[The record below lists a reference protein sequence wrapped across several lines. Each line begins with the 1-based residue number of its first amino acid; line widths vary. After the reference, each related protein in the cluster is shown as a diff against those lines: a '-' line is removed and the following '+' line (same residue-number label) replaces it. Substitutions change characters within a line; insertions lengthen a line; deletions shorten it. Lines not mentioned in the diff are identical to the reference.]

1 MFEKKDDLPQLRTG
15 PNTSKT
21 GEHNGNTSNGG
32 GNQADNQGKGF
43 TKVTLESEPAAGE
56 VNLTGLWRGELAD
69 GEVEIHITHGGQLV
83 EGIKVSHGR
92 YVPQGK
98 VFFRGAHQGKAV
110 FHGKG
115 VKAGLNY
122 SNPVWHPVQFTVI
135 DANSLLVHGDAYGD
149 LMFKRA
155 GTANVKPTAAV
166 QTATAGTAGGATTG
180 GEKKEEGFF
189 FQRDPDAPLRPK
201 SFSPRAEMLSFS
213 PKVLITPEAYMRIQL
228 YVEIGRLEVGWL
240 GTATQLP
247 NGNFLI
253 DQTFLLEQEV
263 TGTETEL
270 SVDGQNK
277 LVEELLS
284 PGTDAALDRVNR
296 LRFWGHSHVRMGTS
310 PSGTDESTMMRFA
323 NEGMP
328 FYLRGI
334 FNKLG
339 RGEFTIYYYDRGFR
353 ICDAPWAVYDPATKK
368 VLLEGHETNRWGYG
382 YRSSGWRRD
391 NTTVYKR
398 SGGDAPNLNQV
409 NGPGVQQT
417 QPGGVN
423 WQQNPMRPSFELPAE
438 LVPSDELRR
447 EVEAEFAAKVTER
460 TYTFR
465 WREAFGFGG
474 GNDNGPDDVG
484 GQVIVPGDADAEI
497 GTTTGGVNHGIPPV
511 IDGGDG
517 PPTGTG
523 TQKFGGSPNGANGGN
538 ANTNQGT
545 GFFDWFF
552 NLFKD
557 DSPPRPQQPTQK
569 KPCACKKCQAQRA
582 AAQQPPQ
589 VEQPGNKAGGPT
601 TGGKPKSEVGPKD
614 DTQ

>member
-15 PNTSKT
+15 PQTSLPGKKNEGT
-21 GEHNGNTSNGG
+21 AGG
-32 GNQADNQGKGF
+32 GNQADNQGQGG

-122 SNPVWHPVQFTVI
+122 SNPVWHPVQFTVM
-135 DANSLLVHGDAYGD
+135 DANTLLVHGDSYGD
-149 LMFKRA
+149 LIFKRA
-155 GTANVKPTAAV
+155 GTANVKPAAV
-166 QTATAGTAGGATTG
+166 TQTPTTGVAGTTG
-180 GEKKEEGFF
+180 GVTTEKKEEGYF
-189 FQRDPDAPLRPK
+189 FQREPDAPLRPK
-201 SFSPRAEMLSFS
+201 SFNPRAEMLSFS

-277 LVEELLS
+277 LVEELLG

-339 RGEFTIYYYDRGFR
+339 RGEFTIYYYDRGYR
-353 ICDAPWAVYDPATKK
+353 VCDAPWAVYDPATKK
-368 VLLEGHETNRWGYG
+368 TLLEGHEAGRWGYG
-382 YRSSGWRRD
+382 YRNNWRRD

-398 SGGDAPNLNQV
+398 SGGMNQTS
-409 NGPGVQQT
+409 GPGSQT
-417 QPGGVN
+417 SGPNGGVN
-423 WQQNPMRPSFELPAE
+423 WQSPMNPVFELPAE

-497 GTTTGGVNHGIPPV
+497 DATARGGNPDVPPV

-523 TQKFGGSPNGANGGN
+523 TQKVGGQPVWS
-538 ANTNQGT
+538 NTTTNNNKGT

-557 DSPPRPQQPTQK
+557 DSPPRPQQPTEK
-569 KPCACKKCQAQRA
+569 KPCNCKKCQDQRA
-582 AAQQPPQ
+582 AAQQPPK
-589 VEQPGNKAGGPT
+589 VEPGNNAVGQTNGS
-601 TGGKPKSEVGPKD
+601 GGKPKSNDGPKD